1 MLLRIL
7 WIDKVG
13 RVYLPEDIRE
23 IYHMKKETQVALYG
37 MEDNSLQLRR
47 YKPVC
52 VVCGSEEQVS
62 QLNDTPF
69 CAGCLKKLGVTP
81 NEKK

>member
-23 IYHMKKETQVALYG
+23 IYHMKKETHVALYG

-47 YKPVC
+47 YKTRM
-52 VVCGSEEQVS
+52 CGMRI
-62 QLNDTPF
+62 
-69 CAGCLKKLGVTP
+69 
-81 NEKK
+81 